1 VSQIRI
7 ASRSFSGRRVSH
19 ITEEFPTVVGAG
31 LIKRIAARLQ
41 RSWRNMDTEESV
53 LLPTDGGTLENKP
66 APLPPALV
74 ETMKLVFRETHGG
87 EMTPEDREFL
97 GIADQ

>member
-1 VSQIRI
+1 
-7 ASRSFSGRRVSH
+7 
-19 ITEEFPTVVGAG
+19 
-31 LIKRIAARLQ
+31 
-41 RSWRNMDTEESV
+41 MDTEESV

>member
-1 VSQIRI
+1 MTNRFFPYTIQTSAAI
-7 ASRSFSGRRVSH
+7 SGILTSMNA
-19 ITEEFPTVVGAG
+19 EEHLSIPVAC
-31 LIKRIAARLQ
+31 
-41 RSWRNMDTEESV
+41 N
-53 LLPTDGGTLENKP
+53 GTLDDQA

-74 ETMKLVFRETHGG
+74 ETMKIVFRETHGA